1 MWKDQGTT
9 GTKGSENGII
19 IRDEEYK
26 ERCRITLERCDKYDA
41 ITCGIYGAMLHTIF
55 CHEKESE
62 GKYDAMKK
70 DLQDFIDRLPASE
83 EEQGL
88 FYERFVEKYLDA

>member
-9 GTKGSENGII
+9 GTKGSENGVVL
-19 IRDEEYK
+19 RDEEYK

-41 ITCGIYGAMLHTIF
+41 ITCGIYGAMFHTLF

-62 GKYDAMKK
+62 GKYEAMKK
-70 DLQDFIDRLPASE
+70 DLQDFIDSLPASE
-83 EEQGL
+83 HDQNL
-88 FYERFVEKYLDA
+88 FHERFVDKY